1 MTSRQSAKV
10 SLFGSDSH
18 SDRVRDGLGLLSLAD
33 RLLVICDMRVGGE
46 AVREV
51 DEGRVSAI
59 VVILDANDEDE
70 LS

>member
-1 MTSRQSAKV
+1 M
-10 SLFGSDSH
+10 
-18 SDRVRDGLGLLSLAD
+18 LSLAD
-33 RLLVICDMRVGGE
+33 RLSVICDMRVGGE